1 MNKYINMIQD
11 KQIIAINKTNECFI
25 RILTVTKYERIFD
38 GYIDFEKLK
47 SFECKLQIK
56 INIFGIFPKWITIKT
71 FIAETL
77 TDDDVE
83 FCRNEAIEC
92 YNNII
97 NPYKYI

>member
-1 MNKYINMIQD
+1 MNKYTNMIQD
-11 KQIIAINKTNECFI
+11 KQIICINKTNNSFI
-25 RILTVTKYERIFD
+25 RILSITKYERIFD

-56 INIFGIFPKWITIKT
+56 INILWIFKKWITIKT
-71 FIAETL
+71 FESEGLRDEDI
-77 TDDDVE
+77 E

-97 NPYKYI
+97 DPYKYI